1 MTTGEAAM
9 ENESPN
15 FDPGASDPRKIWQ
28 NQPKE
33 ISTVTLKMI
42 RMKVQDLRT
51 KTRQQLWGSWAG
63 PLVAGFFAAYGIKL
77 VHGVFP
83 VLEAAFLFAIAWSL
97 AGVYFLNR
105 GMRSEAMPGDAAL
118 STGLE
123 YYRQEIERQ
132 RALYGRALLWSLGP
146 IVLALAAFI
155 LFSVIVVGV
164 KKFPNGMPFLILVA
178 VWFGAIFVMR
188 LQARRELQR
197 EIDDLKD
204 IESQV

>member
-1 MTTGEAAM
+1 M
-9 ENESPN
+9 ENDSSE
-15 FDPGASDPRKIWQ
+15 DDPRKIWQ

-42 RMKVQDLRT
+42 RMKVQDLHT
-51 KTRQQLWGSWAG
+51 KTRRVLWGLWAG
-63 PLVAGFFAAYGIKL
+63 PLVVGFFSAYGIKL

-83 VLEAAFLFAIAWSL
+83 VLEVAFAVAIAWSL
-97 AGVYFLNR
+97 AGMYFLSR

-123 YYRQEIERQ
+123 FYRREIERQ
-132 RALYGRALLWSLGP
+132 RALHGRILLWSFGP

-155 LFSVIVVGV
+155 LFSVIVVGG
-164 KKFPNGMPFLILVA
+164 KIYPNGMPFLILVA
-178 VWFGAIFVMR
+178 VWFGAYFFMR
-188 LQARRELQR
+188 MQGRRELQR
-197 EIDDLKD
+197 EIDDLND